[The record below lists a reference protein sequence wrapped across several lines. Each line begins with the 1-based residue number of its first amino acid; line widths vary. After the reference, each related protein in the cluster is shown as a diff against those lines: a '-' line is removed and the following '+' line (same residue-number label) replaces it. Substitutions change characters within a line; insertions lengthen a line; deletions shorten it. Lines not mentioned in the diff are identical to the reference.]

1 MIYIT
6 VVTSVKQS
14 TLLIRLKTDVM
25 ISVRPV
31 RPRDVRPRP
40 PVPDVADGLGRDAV
54 LPCKMRGR
62 VRASHVDLGGVLWR
76 QYDAGTRTMHRVNR
90 AQPQEVLALLRGP
103 VRERVLDPR
112 RAVPD
117 VADGPR
123 RDAVLCSMLLVN

>member
-1 MIYIT
+1 
-6 VVTSVKQS
+6 
-14 TLLIRLKTDVM
+14 M

-40 PVPDVADGLGRDAV
+40 SVPDVADGLGRDAV
-54 LPCKMRGR
+54 LPCKMRGFLLT
-62 VRASHVDLGGVLWR
+62 SQVDLDGVLWR
-76 QYDAGTRTMHRVNR
+76 QYDAGTMHRVNR

>member
-1 MIYIT
+1 
-6 VVTSVKQS
+6 
-14 TLLIRLKTDVM
+14 
-25 ISVRPV
+25 
-31 RPRDVRPRP
+31 
-40 PVPDVADGLGRDAV
+40 
-54 LPCKMRGR
+54 MRGFLLT
-62 VRASHVDLGGVLWR
+62 SQVDLRGVLWR
-76 QYDAGTRTMHRVNR
+76 QYDAGTMDRVNR